1 MLRYHEYDRTQT
13 NDCRTW
19 KAVMEVCVCTI
30 DLMDDEV
37 TWDVCAISEH
47 DIWLWATMDQ
57 RVVTSSTL

>member
-1 MLRYHEYDRTQT
+1 M
-13 NDCRTW
+13 
-19 KAVMEVCVCTI
+19 CTI